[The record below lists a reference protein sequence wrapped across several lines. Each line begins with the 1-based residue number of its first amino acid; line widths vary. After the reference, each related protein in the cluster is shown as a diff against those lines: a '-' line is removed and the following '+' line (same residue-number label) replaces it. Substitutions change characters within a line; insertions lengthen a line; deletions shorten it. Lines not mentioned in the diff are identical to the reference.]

1 MMVVLLEIFV
11 IGALLFAG
19 YAWLLERRTDFRWCR
34 CYLTLLP
41 LLSVAIPLLE
51 IPLWPGRVVTLRPIE
66 PISGAA
72 VVETAPVAAS
82 AFEWVDALWFV
93 YGLGVLL
100 LLGLMLYQ
108 VRKIRLLERGAEI
121 DEWEG
126 IRVVRTST
134 PIASFSFFRTVYLPA
149 STPAA
154 EAAVILRHEES
165 HIRHHHSRERLWMEL
180 WKAFLWWNPFVW
192 LAARRLTEVEEFEAD
207 RDVLASGEDGNHY
220 IQTIFKQLFGYSPD
234 IANGLRDSLTKKRFQ
249 MMTQNKESRYARLR
263 MAATLSLV
271 ASLVVAFGTT
281 ARATQY
287 VEKFENTP
295 ALHAEG
301 VAGTY
306 LGRVVDA
313 SGNPI
318 MGAAVTVGTRGVVT
332 DAEGRFSLDAA
343 HNSEGEVVMIGYDRL
358 LFRLGESA
366 ELTLVLRKE
375 GEAAP
380 QEQPMLTVEKMPSF
394 QGGSLSE
401 FKVWVTEN
409 LKYPQEAV
417 KKKIAGRVLVQ
428 FVINE
433 EGEVVDAKA
442 LQSPHALLSNEALRV
457 VNSSPRWEPGVQ
469 KGEKVAVRFV
479 LPVDFA
485 L

>member
-1 MMVVLLEIFV
+1 MVVLLEIFAV
-11 IGALLFAG
+11 SALLFAG

-34 CYLTLLP
+34 CYLTLFP

-51 IPLWPGRVVTLRPIE
+51 IPLWPGRVVTLQPIE

-149 STPAA
+149 TTPTA

-180 WKAFLWWNPFVW
+180 WKALLWWNPFVW

-249 MMTQNKESRYARLR
+249 MMTQNKKSRYARLR

-271 ASLVVAFGTT
+271 ASLVVVFGTT
-281 ARATQY
+281 ARATQKKE
-287 VEKFENTP
+287 VK
-295 ALHAEG
+295 
-301 VAGTY
+301 
-306 LGRVVDA
+306 A
-313 SGNPI
+313 SEPI
-318 MGAAVTVGTRGVVT
+318 T
-332 DAEGRFSLDAA
+332 
-343 HNSEGEVVMIGYDRL
+343 
-358 LFRLGESA
+358 
-366 ELTLVLRKE
+366 
-375 GEAAP
+375 

-457 VNSSPRWEPGVQ
+457 VSSSPRWEPGVQ